1 MDGWMCVCVCMHACV
16 HAWVR
21 AQHSLD
27 LELVEVVLGDAS
39 LQELLVE
46 IETEVEHREAI
57 GRLGDDIEDLCV
69 HVCMCACVHVCVND
83 AYTHTHRKSSAYIY
97 TYTDLLHTCKS
108 CM

>member
-57 GRLGDDIEDLCV
+57 GRLGDDVQDRCV
-69 HVCMCACVHVCVND
+69 CGH
-83 AYTHTHRKSSAYIY
+83 AYTHAQKVQRIHIYIY
-97 TYTDLLHTCKS
+97 RFTTH
-108 CM
+108 M